1 MSSRDYWA
9 RRAEAA
15 MDAVQAG
22 ADKRLI
28 RIGRAM
34 MAAQDTLTAETARI
48 LGNYMRR
55 YGLTAEEAKA
65 YLEKPVSRAEWNRL
79 LVRVGT
85 MPEGREKREMLAKMS
100 SGAYRYR
107 ITRAEALR
115 ANVAI
120 ETARIAQ
127 TVEDETTGQ
136 LKWTAAEA
144 YQRSMF
150 DTQMQEGVGFAAP
163 NMQGALEAVGAY
175 WAAGNYKDSCWT
187 DKARLTEVLETQIS
201 EAFLSG
207 KSYAHMA
214 RVIQDEFGVSFR
226 KAERLVRT
234 ETSYVAGQSR
244 KKAYQDAGRKR
255 YRYLTALDKRTC
267 DRCGP
272 LDRELFDLEKAEVGV
287 NYPPLHPNCRCTT
300 IAIVEGREGAG
311 KYRRGRDANG
321 KGVLLPK
328 DMTYTEWKAWQA
340 AGCPEDVF
348 SWLGEYRKPLNA
360 SPEGGTMSIDTKAA
374 GSAGVRYVGKIDRE
388 IYKCVTPDI
397 TTDEVIITDERIEHC
412 NRHKG
417 AFDKYSEYIGAVL
430 ADPDLIIE
438 DSRPNTAILIRRI
451 EVDDRSLQL
460 VLRLHTS
467 EDDPAYQNSII
478 SFWDIVES
486 RRRNYERNRKILY
499 KRD

>member
-120 ETARIAQ
+120 ETARTAQ

-388 IYKCVTPDI
+388 IYKCVGSILTDDVVLTNTQMQHVMERHPKDYEAQVEKIALALNEPD
-397 TTDEVIITDERIEHC
+397 VI
-412 NRHKG
+412 
-417 AFDKYSEYIGAVL
+417 L
-430 ADPDLIIE
+430 AGN
-438 DSRPNTAILIRRI
+438 RPNTGVIMKKLDNNV
-451 EVDDRSLQL
+451 EL
-460 VLRLHTS
+460 VLRLKTG
-467 EDDPAYQNSII
+467 DDPSEFENSVI
-478 SFWDIVES
+478 SFWTINDKKWNQYLRTKIV
-486 RRRNYERNRKILY
+486 LY
-499 KRD
+499 KRE